1 MAWTRLSRTICFVIM
16 SHFKFLIFLLVV
28 TTTFAQRPSLLR
40 PTRRERIDLV
50 KTSRICVKELN
61 FPREDA
67 SRLVRGYLDRD
78 DEEAQCF
85 VKCMYTKTQIMN
97 EDGEIDEDRLQR
109 ALPKAIF
116 PREKVPQWIETCR
129 DVEAETV
136 CERAYN
142 TYACFLKLAF
152 PEEEDTKKHQEI
164 GVVGANKGEVINPM
178 ALINYGK

>member
-1 MAWTRLSRTICFVIM
+1 MSPLNFVL
-16 SHFKFLIFLLVV
+16 FLTLLIVV
-28 TTTFAQRPSLLR
+28 TAFAQRPSFAR

-50 KTSRICVKELN
+50 KTSRVCAKELN

-97 EDGEIDEDRLQR
+97 EDGEIDEDRLTR

-116 PREKVPQWIETCR
+116 PRDKVPQWIEMCR

-136 CERAYN
+136 CERAYY

-152 PEEEDTKKHQEI
+152 PEEDTKKHQEI
-164 GVVGANKGEVINPM
+164 GVGSKGEVINPM

>member
-1 MAWTRLSRTICFVIM
+1 M
-16 SHFKFLIFLLVV
+16 SHFNLLFSILIITAFVSV
-28 TTTFAQRPSLLR
+28 ESAR

-50 KTSRICVKELN
+50 KTSRVCVKELN

-67 SRLVRGYLDRD
+67 ARLIRGYLDRD

-97 EDGEIDEDRLQR
+97 EEGEINEDRLRR
-109 ALPKAIF
+109 ALPKVVF
-116 PREKVPQWIETCR
+116 PPEKVPQWIEMCR
-129 DVEAETV
+129 DVEAENV

-152 PEEEDTKKHQEI
+152 PEDAKKNQEI
-164 GVVGANKGEVINPM
+164 GGKGDVVINPM
-178 ALINYGK
+178 ALINYGKL